1 MIQDHPVLTD
11 QSRAAPPGPRPLWL
25 CDEGQVWLVVSGKV
39 DLFAVALRDG
49 EPCGPLRHLFRAQP
63 GQALFGVGQERQAQ
77 GIGVLARPVAD
88 AQLERLALAQL
99 HELAC
104 APETALDVAAWLD
117 SWVAGLASACARELA
132 PKGSRA
138 LAPDQ
143 DLALQDGEIARA
155 ADGVI
160 WLQHTQGHIRFMNEP
175 ETLPLARNIPFPLA
189 GQAWIRATGPS
200 TLHPAGTPACVQSDL
215 VWAGLDVFHAVV
227 LAALRDQMARQAQAN
242 QARLHDAAAGDQQA
256 IQQALVSLAAV
267 LEGQRAE
274 QGTHPRGE
282 SPLLAAC
289 RMVGVALGLEIKAPP
304 GLPEGRAQRDPVGQI
319 AKASR
324 IRARRVALRGNW
336 WRQDNGPLLAFVED
350 DKRPVALLPAPGRRY
365 LLGDPAAGT
374 QTTLTP
380 EQAAALEPFAYTFF
394 RAFPDQAISAL
405 DVLRFS
411 LRGSTRDLVMV
422 LLTGA
427 ALGFLGLAVPIVTG
441 VVFDSIIPAA
451 NQFKLLQLTLA
462 LVMAALAAAAF
473 QLVRSIATLRIE
485 TRMNIATQGAVWDRL
500 LNLPAPFFR
509 QYSAGDLAA
518 RVAGIDAIRQTLT
531 GVTVSAL
538 LTGVFSLFN
547 FGLLFAYDARLGL
560 IATGLVLVA
569 CAVTFLAGYFSLR
582 YARELTAIQAR
593 IAGLVLQLVSGI
605 ARLRVAG
612 AEGRA
617 FVVWAEQFTK
627 QRRLSFRA
635 GMIANGLAVFNA
647 AFPTIALIAIF
658 SAIATGEAGLRS
670 TGTVLAFVAAF
681 SGLLGAALAV
691 SSSILDVLRIGP
703 LFENARPIL
712 ATAPEVD
719 LTRVDPGVLTGA
731 IEVSHIS
738 FRYRADGPPTLQ
750 DVSFEARPGEFIA
763 IVGPSGSGKS
773 TLMRLL
779 LGFETPESGSIYY
792 DGQDIATLDLQALRS
807 QIGVVLQ
814 SGKLMPG
821 DIFSNIVGSS
831 LLTLDDAWEAAAL
844 AGLADDIREMP
855 MGMQTVISEG
865 GSTFSG
871 GQRQRLMIARAIV
884 ANPRILLFDEATS
897 ALDNRTQAIVSRS
910 LEQLQATRIVIAH
923 RLSTILQADRIYV
936 VEAGRVV
943 QHGSYAELAE
953 QPGVFQDL
961 IRRQLV

>member
-1 MIQDHPVLTD
+1 MIQEHRELTSALPLA
-11 QSRAAPPGPRPLWL
+11 QPRSLWL
-25 CDEGQVWLVVSGKV
+25 SAEDQIWLLVSGKV
-39 DLFAVALRDG
+39 GLFAVAMRDG
-49 EPCGPLRHLFRAQP
+49 EPSGPLHYLFRAEA
-63 GQALFGVGQERQAQ
+63 GQALFSVGQDRQAQ
-77 GIGVLARPVAD
+77 GVGILARPVAG
-88 AQLERLALAQL
+88 AQLEPMRLAQL
-99 HELAC
+99 GDLARDL
-104 APETALDVAAWLD
+104 AAALDLATWLNG
-117 SWVAGLASACARELA
+117 WVVGLASACARQLA
-132 PKGSRA
+132 PKGSRTLEA
-138 LAPDQ
+138 GQ
-143 DLALQDGEIARA
+143 ELALQDGEVARA
-155 ADGVI
+155 ADGVV
-160 WLQHTQGHIRFMNEP
+160 WLQHTQGHIRFMSEP
-175 ETLPLARNIPFPLA
+175 ETMPLAKNIPFPLA
-189 GQAWIRATGPS
+189 GQAWVRAAGAS
-200 TLHPAGTPACVQSDL
+200 TLHSTSTQSCL
-215 VWAGLDVFHAVV
+215 QSELIWAGLDVFHAVA
-227 LAALRDQMARQAQAN
+227 LAAIRGQMAQQAHTD
-242 QARLHDAAAGDQQA
+242 QARLHDVAASDQQA
-256 IQQALVSLAAV
+256 VQQVLVDLAAI
-267 LEGQRAE
+267 LDGERAQ
-274 QGTHPRGE
+274 QGARSRGE

-289 RMVGVALGLEIKAPP
+289 RMVGGALGFEIKAPP
-304 GLPEGRAQRDPVGQI
+304 GLVDGRILRDPVGMI

-324 IRARRVALRGNW
+324 IRARRVALRGSW
-336 WRQDNGPLLAFVED
+336 WRQDNGPLLAFVEAD
-350 DKRPVALLPAPGRRY
+350 QRPVALLPAAGRRY
-365 LLGDPAAGT
+365 LLGDPAADT
-374 QTTLTP
+374 QVALTP

-394 RAFPDQAISAL
+394 RAFPDHAISAL

-422 LLTGA
+422 LLTGV
-427 ALGFLGLAVPIVTG
+427 ALGLLGLAVPIVTG

-462 LVMAALAAAAF
+462 LMVAALATAAF

-547 FGLLFAYDARLGL
+547 FGLLFLYDARLGL

-569 CAVTFLAGYFSLR
+569 CVVTFLAGYFSLR
-582 YARELTAIQAR
+582 YARELTTIQAR

-617 FVVWAEQFTK
+617 FVVWAEQFTS
-627 QRRLSFRA
+627 QRRLAFRA

-658 SAIATGEAGLRS
+658 AAIATGDAGLRS

-681 SGLLGAALAV
+681 SGLLGAALTV

-703 LFENARPIL
+703 LFDNARPIL
-712 ATAPEVD
+712 STAPEVD
-719 LTRVDPGVLTGA
+719 LSRVDPGTLTGA

-738 FRYRADGPPTLQ
+738 FRYRAEGPATLQ
-750 DVSFEARPGEFIA
+750 DVSIEAKPGEFIA

-779 LGFETPESGSIYY
+779 LGFETAESGSLYY
-792 DGQDIATLDLQALRS
+792 DGQDLATLDLQALRS

-831 LLTLDDAWEAAAL
+831 LLTIDDAWEAATL
-844 AGLADDIREMP
+844 AGLADDIRAMP

-884 ANPRILLFDEATS
+884 SKPRILLFDEATS

-910 LEQLQATRIVIAH
+910 LEQIQATRIVIAH
-923 RLSTILQADRIYV
+923 RLSTIMHADRVYV
-936 VEAGRVV
+936 IEAGRVV
-943 QHGSYAELAE
+943 QQGPYAELAE
-953 QPGVFQDL
+953 RPGVFQDL
-961 IRRQLV
+961 IQRQLV